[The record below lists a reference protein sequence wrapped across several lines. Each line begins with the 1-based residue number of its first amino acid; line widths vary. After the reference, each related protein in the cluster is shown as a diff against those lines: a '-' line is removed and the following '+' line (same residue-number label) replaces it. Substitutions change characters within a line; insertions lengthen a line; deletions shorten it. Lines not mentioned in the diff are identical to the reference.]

1 MPDFCAAY
9 GCSNHRSLE
18 NKNPWNHLSRVSQN
32 RREEEAVG
40 SCPKKA
46 GHCSA
51 VITSVVR
58 TLTGRGRLSGLKMV
72 LCQQYSTSQLIFKG
86 QKQQEAQP
94 LQEERKMNLSLM
106 L

>member
-1 MPDFCAAY
+1 MLTIIYISGYLPHVF
-9 GCSNHRSLE
+9 
-18 NKNPWNHLSRVSQN
+18 KVSQN

-51 VITSVVR
+51 VSTSVVR

-86 QKQQEAQP
+86 YVYHWPTRIQGV
-94 LQEERKMNLSLM
+94 
-106 L
+106 